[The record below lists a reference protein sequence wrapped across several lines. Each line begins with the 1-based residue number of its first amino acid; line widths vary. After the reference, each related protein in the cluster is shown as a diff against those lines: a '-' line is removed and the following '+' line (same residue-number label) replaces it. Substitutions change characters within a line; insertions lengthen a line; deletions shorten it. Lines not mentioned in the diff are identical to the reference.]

1 MIIQLEEEFITMVK
15 ENKEDFYRLA
25 YSYVKNEQE
34 ALDVVSESTYKALN
48 SLNKI
53 REKKYMKTWFY
64 KILINESITAIR
76 KKKNF
81 VYDTQIIEN
90 ITEDIEDKDQILD
103 LYNSIDQLSEKY
115 KTVIILKYLKQMQI
129 KEIAE
134 ILQEEETEVETA
146 MLELIMDYSVRD
158 GALEIDDENDDL
170 PNLPSGE
177 LYYRP

>member
-103 LYNSIDQLSEKY
+103 LYNSIDRLPEKY
-115 KTVIILKYLKQMQI
+115 RSVIILKYMKELQI
-129 KEIAE
+129 KEIAN
-134 ILQEEETEVETA
+134 T
-146 MLELIMDYSVRD
+146 
-158 GALEIDDENDDL
+158 LEINSNTVKTRLKRGVDKLKAIMGGKYN
-170 PNLPSGE
+170 G
-177 LYYRP
+177 

>member
-53 REKKYMKTWFY
+53 REKKYMKTWFC

-81 VYDTQIIEN
+81 VYDTQFIEA

-129 KEIAE
+129 NEIAE
-134 ILQEEETEVETA
+134 ILQMNSNTVRTRLKRGVEQLKLV
-146 MLELIMDYSVRD
+146 MGGKYN
-158 GALEIDDENDDL
+158 G
-170 PNLPSGE
+170 
-177 LYYRP
+177 